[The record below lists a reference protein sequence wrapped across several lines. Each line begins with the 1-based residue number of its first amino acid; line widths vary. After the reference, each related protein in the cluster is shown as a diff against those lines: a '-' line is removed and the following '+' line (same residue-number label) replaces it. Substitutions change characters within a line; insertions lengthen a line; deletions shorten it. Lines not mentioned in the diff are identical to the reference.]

1 MIRRAFVDLDR
12 GQVHYRHAGDKD
24 APPLVMLHASPGSS
38 RQLEPLIDA
47 MSDRFRVIAPDT
59 LGNGDSMPPAQAQP
73 EIADYARA
81 ALETLDRL
89 GLGRFHL
96 YGTHTGAR
104 IACEIALVCPERVD
118 RLILDGFGV
127 YAPGDAD
134 EILATYAPEMKP
146 DQQGAFVFQ
155 AWQFCR
161 DQFLWF
167 PWFRK
172 EAGRRVPH
180 DLPDAEFLYA
190 RYVELL
196 KALGTYHQSYRAAF
210 RYAMAEQVPKITR
223 PTLITFAE
231 NDLVRAAFD
240 DAKALLPHAAAEV
253 LPGIRTP
260 EAVQTTAACF
270 KGFLAQ

>member
-1 MIRRAFVDLDR
+1 MIRRGFVDFEQ
-12 GQVHYRHAGDKD
+12 GQIHYRHAGAKD
-24 APPLVMLHASPGSS
+24 APPLLMLHASPGSS
-38 RQLEPLIDA
+38 RQLEPLMVEMA
-47 MSDRFRVIAPDT
+47 RNFRVIAPDT
-59 LGNGDSMPPAQAQP
+59 MGNGDSMPPPGDQP

-81 ALETLDRL
+81 VLETADRL
-89 GLGRFHL
+89 GLEHFRL

-104 IACEIALVCPERVD
+104 IACEIALSNPARVN
-118 RLILDGFGV
+118 RLILDGFGI
-127 YAPGDAD
+127 YAPGDVD
-134 EILATYAPEMKP
+134 EILKKYTPRMVP

-161 DQFLWF
+161 DQFIWF

-172 EAGRRVPH
+172 EADRRVAH

-190 RYVELL
+190 RYVEIL

-210 RYAMAEQVPKITR
+210 RYSMADHVPGITR

-231 NDLVRAAFD
+231 NDLVRPAFD
-240 DAKALLPHAAAEV
+240 AARALLPVADAEV

-260 EAVQTTAACF
+260 EAARTTAERF
-270 KGFLAQ
+270 TRFLLA